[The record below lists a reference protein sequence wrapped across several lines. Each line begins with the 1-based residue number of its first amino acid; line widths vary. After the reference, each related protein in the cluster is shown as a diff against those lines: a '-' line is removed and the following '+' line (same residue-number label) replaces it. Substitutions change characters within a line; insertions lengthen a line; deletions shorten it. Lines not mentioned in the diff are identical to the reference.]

1 AGINQRVL
9 EQRWI
14 VDWNGAFVV
23 GDVEIREPLDAQDQL
38 MVCLWVIRIPILVV
52 TRDAAVVDQP
62 GKYELVRVVLR
73 LDDPLDIVITPDKIQ
88 FLLGKQQTA
97 GDEAHG
103 KNSGREAFHHTSC
116 AFAGVPLYKL

>member
-1 AGINQRVL
+1 
-9 EQRWI
+9 
-14 VDWNGAFVV
+14 
-23 GDVEIREPLDAQDQL
+23 
-38 MVCLWVIRIPILVV
+38 PILVV

-116 AFAGVPLYKL
+116 AFAGVPLYKLFKEYTSGIKSITRRTNATTRIPNLHQGESSTRT